1 MAVNSLT
8 FGIVAGSVGEEGW
21 WEVAMRNRRAFVAA
35 VLMVISLVW
44 VSAADVTGRWAAKFS
59 TQAGDQEYTYEFVVK
74 GTQLTGTAKGNLLG
88 ESPIADGKVEGDK
101 ITFVENGKYMDMPL
115 RIVYTGTVV
124 SNDEIRFVRNV
135 ADFAMEEFVAK
146 RVK

>member
-1 MAVNSLT
+1 M
-8 FGIVAGSVGEEGW
+8 
-21 WEVAMRNRRAFVAA
+21 
-35 VLMVISLVW
+35 
-44 VSAADVTGRWAAKFS
+44 
-59 TQAGDQEYTYEFVVK
+59 
-74 GTQLTGTAKGNLLG
+74 TGTAKGNLLG
-88 ESPIADGKVEGDK
+88 ESPIADGKVEGGK

-124 SNDEIRFVRNV
+124 SNDEIKFVRNV